1 MIKIYIDFDG
11 VVLDTWDVIFKEYI
25 KLFSTDVLEED
36 KIKNLMITIGWEK
49 ILSNSVQI
57 NDSIKKIKDIGKNY
71 EVYILT
77 KINSQ
82 EEQKAK
88 EEYLLKHNINNLYFV
103 PYEHSKTQYVDVEN
117 NILIDDDIKN
127 LDEWSLHG
135 GKSIFFNK
143 DLSNYDSYGNKNVN
157 YTIINDLLKI
167 YGITRVL

>member
-36 KIKNLMITIGWEK
+36 KIKNLMLTIGWGK

-88 EEYLLKHNINNLYFV
+88 EEYLLKHNISNLYFV

-143 DLSNYDSYGNKNVN
+143 DLSNYDSYGNKNIN

-167 YGITRVL
+167 YDIMES

>member
-167 YGITRVL
+167 YGIMES